1 MNKAT
6 DMTVGNPAKHIITF
20 AIPLILTN
28 FGQQLY
34 MIADAAI
41 VGRGVGVKALA
52 AVGSTDWCYWMILW
66 TVSGLTQG
74 FSTFVSRYFGEKKYK
89 NMNKVIAMSALLCVA
104 IGVILTTV
112 GLFAARPLL
121 MLLNTPRDIL
131 DDSTIYLMTM
141 IAGTLIV
148 TAYNMAGSIL
158 RAFGD
163 GKTPL
168 YAMVIAA
175 SLNIGLDCVF
185 VFLFQWG
192 IFGAAMASVLAQL
205 ISFLFC
211 FLKIRRIEYVH
222 IEGTMWVPDWKLVK
236 ELILFGIPIAIQNI
250 IIAFGGILLQSSVNL
265 QGSIFVAG
273 YTATNKVY
281 GLLECSATALGVACC
296 TFFAQNYGAGKFDR
310 LNQGMRITLKIV
322 VAMALTVMSI
332 VLISRRYLLQL
343 FLNTS
348 EAGGPEALET
358 GIRYLTIMIVFLVI
372 LYLIHIFRNVLQAM
386 ENSFWSM
393 VSGFA
398 ELICRVFMAKVA
410 IHWIGSDALFISE
423 PVAWTGALLCVML
436 PYFYYKH
443 KVLDINLK

>member
-89 NMNKVIAMSALLCVA
+89 NMNKVIAMSALLCVI
-104 IGVILTTV
+104 IGVILTTT

-205 ISFLFC
+205 VSFLFC

>member
-112 GLFAARPLL
+112 GLFAASPLL

-436 PYFYYKH
+436 PYFYYKR
-443 KVLDINLK
+443 KILN

>member
-112 GLFAARPLL
+112 GLFAASPLL

-131 DDSTIYLMTM
+131 DDSTIYLMTL

-436 PYFYYKH
+436 PYFYYKR
-443 KVLDINLK
+443 KILN

>member
-112 GLFAARPLL
+112 GLFAASPLL

-386 ENSFWSM
+386 GNSFWSM

-436 PYFYYKH
+436 PYFYYKR
-443 KVLDINLK
+443 KILN

>member
-6 DMTVGNPAKHIITF
+6 DMTVGNPARHIITF

-205 ISFLFC
+205 VSFLFC
-211 FLKIRRIEYVH
+211 FLRIRRIEYVH
-222 IEGTMWVPDWKLVK
+222 IERSMWTPDWKLVK
-236 ELILFGIPIAIQNI
+236 ELIVFGIPIAIQNI

-343 FLNTS
+343 FLDTS

-358 GIRYLTIMIVFLVI
+358 GVRYLTIMIVFLVI

-398 ELICRVFMAKVA
+398 ELLCRVFMAKVA

-436 PYFYYKH
+436 PYFYYKR
-443 KVLDINLK
+443 KVLN